1 MYLLPLSANAEFT
14 PETAFR
20 APVVSRKLLSGVPM
34 IRTQIGAPAGG
45 PITLAERAAAV
56 RDGIETKTSSVT

>member
-1 MYLLPLSANAEFT
+1 MEHAYKQLGEPL
-14 PETAFR
+14 
-20 APVVSRKLLSGVPM
+20 V
-34 IRTQIGAPAGG
+34 GAPAGG